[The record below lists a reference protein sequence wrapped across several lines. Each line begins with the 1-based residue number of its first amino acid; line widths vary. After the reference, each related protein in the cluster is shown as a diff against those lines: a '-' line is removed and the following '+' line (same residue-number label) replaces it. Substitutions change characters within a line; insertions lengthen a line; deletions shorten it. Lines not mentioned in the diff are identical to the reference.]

1 MDIKKKIKA
10 AAKQIKQAAPS
21 RKVSVSDVARAAGL
35 SRQTVYRHIGGKG
48 QVGRLANNQPSDA
61 GDTDEKS
68 KDRILTAAYK
78 TISRHGYAAATV
90 DKIAAEAGLTKGS
103 VYWHFATK
111 KELFLTLLEK
121 RLAHRLIEHPKY
133 AHAAVQN
140 ADMLPGLT
148 AMLSNQIS
156 FALSDPDWQKIYLSY
171 LLHGQD
177 KDIAKRLHE
186 LYTVLISSGTEILS
200 KMQKDGR
207 LDPAIDTRQ
216 LTIIWAAVLDGLML
230 ASLRSPSAIDYKAL
244 APQLA
249 RVFWEGIKR
258 RD

>member
-10 AAKQIKQAAPS
+10 AAKQVKQAAPS
-21 RKVSVSDVARAAGL
+21 RKVSVSDVARLAGI

-48 QVGRLANNQPSDA
+48 KVGKLVGNPMP
-61 GDTDEKS
+61 DTEDGDEKS

-78 TISRHGYAAATV
+78 TISKVGYAAATV

-111 KELFLTLLEK
+111 KDLFLALLEK
-121 RLAHRLIEHPKY
+121 RLAHRLIEYPKY
-133 AHAAVQN
+133 AYAAAQS

-148 AMLSNQIS
+148 AMLNNQIS

-186 LYTVLISSGTEILS
+186 LYTVLINSGTALLS
-200 KMQKDGR
+200 KMQKDGL
-207 LDPAIDTRQ
+207 LDLAIDTRA
-216 LTIIWAAVLDGLML
+216 LTIIWTAVLDGIVL
-230 ASLRSPSAIDYKAL
+230 ASLRSPGAFDYKSL

>member
-1 MDIKKKIKA
+1 MDIKRKIKE
-10 AAKQIKQAAPS
+10 AAKLIKQADKAG
-21 RKVSVSDVARAAGL
+21 KVSVTEVARLAGI

-48 QVGRLANNQPSDA
+48 QVGRLAGNPAPDA
-61 GDTDEKS
+61 GDADEKS
-68 KDRILTAAYK
+68 RDRILSAAYK
-78 TISRHGYAAATV
+78 TIARVGYAAATV
-90 DKIAAEAGLTKGS
+90 DKIAGDAGLTKGA

-111 KELFLTLLEK
+111 KELFLALLEK
-121 RLAHRLIEHPKY
+121 RLAHRLIEYPKY
-133 AHAAVQN
+133 AYAAVKS
-140 ADMLPGLT
+140 ADVLPGLT
-148 AMLSNQIS
+148 AMLSNQIT

-186 LYTVLISSGTEILS
+186 LYTVLIKSGEAILA
-200 KMQKDGR
+200 KMQKNGL
-207 LDPAIDTRQ
+207 LDPAIDTRA
-216 LTIIWAAVLDGLML
+216 LTIIWTSVLDGIAL
-230 ASLRSPSAIDYKAL
+230 ASLRSPSGTDYKAL

>member
-10 AAKQIKQAAPS
+10 AAKQVKLDAPS
-21 RKVSVSDVARAAGL
+21 GKVSVSDVARLAGI
-35 SRQTVYRHIGGKG
+35 SRQTVYRQIGGKG
-48 QVGRLANNQPSDA
+48 QVGRLVNNKTPQD
-61 GDTDEKS
+61 GDGDEKS
-68 KDRILTAAYK
+68 RDRILSAAYK

-111 KELFLTLLEK
+111 KDLFLALLEK
-121 RLAHRLIEHPKY
+121 RLAHRLIEYPKY
-133 AHAAVQN
+133 AHAAVKE
-140 ADMLPGLT
+140 ADALPGIA
-148 AMLSNQIS
+148 AMLNNQIS

-186 LYTVLISSGTEILS
+186 LYSVLINSGTALLS
-200 KMQKDGR
+200 KMQKEGL
-207 LDPAIDTRQ
+207 LDSRIDTRA
-216 LTIIWAAVLDGLML
+216 LTIIWTAVLDGIVL
-230 ASLRSPSAIDYKAL
+230 ASLWSPSAFDYKSL

>member
-1 MDIKKKIKA
+1 MDIKKKIKT
-10 AAKQIKQAAPS
+10 AAKQAKQADPS
-21 RKVSVSDVARAAGL
+21 GRVSVSNVARIAGI

-48 QVGRLANNQPSDA
+48 QVGRLADNQPPDA
-61 GDTDEKS
+61 GAGDEKS
-68 KDRILTAAYK
+68 RDRILTAAYR
-78 TISRHGYAAATV
+78 TISRVGYGAATV
-90 DKIAAEAGLTKGS
+90 DKIAAEAGLTKGA

-111 KELFLTLLEK
+111 KDLFLAILEK
-121 RLAHRLIEHPKY
+121 RLAHRLIEYPKY
-133 AHAAVQN
+133 AYAAVQT
-140 ADMLPGLT
+140 ADVLPGLA

-186 LYTVLISSGTEILS
+186 LYTVLIDSGTAILS
-200 KMQKDGR
+200 KMQQDGL
-207 LDPAIDTRQ
+207 LDPAIDTRA
-216 LTIIWAAVLDGLML
+216 LTVIWTAVLDGIVL
-230 ASLRSPSAIDYKAL
+230 ASLRSPSAFDYKAL

>member
-1 MDIKKKIKA
+1 VDIKKKIKA
-10 AAKQIKQAAPS
+10 AAKQVKQAAPS

-48 QVGRLANNQPSDA
+48 KVGKLAGNRMPA
-61 GDTDEKS
+61 EGGDEKS
-68 KDRILTAAYK
+68 KDRILTAAYR
-78 TISRHGYAAATV
+78 TISKVGYAAATV

-140 ADMLPGLT
+140 ADMVPGLT
-148 AMLSNQIS
+148 VMLSNQLS

-186 LYTVLISSGTEILS
+186 LYTVLINSGTGILS
-200 KMQKDGR
+200 KMQKDGL
-207 LDPAIDTRQ
+207 LDLAIDTRA
-216 LTIIWAAVLDGLML
+216 LTIIWAAVLDGLVL